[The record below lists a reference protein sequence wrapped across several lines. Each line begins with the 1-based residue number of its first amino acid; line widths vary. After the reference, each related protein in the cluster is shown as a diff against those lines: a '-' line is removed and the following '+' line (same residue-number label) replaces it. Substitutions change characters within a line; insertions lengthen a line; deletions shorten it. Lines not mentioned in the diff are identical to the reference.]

1 MTFLSNYPSGG
12 GIMNVQISAI
22 DQERGRIRLPSSFDS
37 SSISGYRSPFARLLS
52 QGGNAR
58 LVVDFSGLTYIDSV
72 GIATLITWERLSKE
86 RGKDLVLE
94 GCSKPVIDA
103 LKLLGVYRMFSYH

>member
-1 MTFLSNYPSGG
+1 
-12 GIMNVQISAI
+12 MNVQLSAV

-37 SSISGYRSPFARLLS
+37 SCIAGYRSPFTKLLS
-52 QGGNAR
+52 LGGNAR

-72 GIATLITWERLSKE
+72 GIATLITWERLCKE
-86 RGKDLVLE
+86 RGKALVLE

-103 LKLLGVYRMFSYH
+103 LKLLGVHRQFTIH